1 MVVTTMSGKNQTT
14 IAKEF
19 VDFFGLRP
27 GTKLMQSREGN
38 RLIIEPVG
46 DVMTAFG
53 AFKPSSELKDIS
65 IEEEK
70 AAAARAEVEG
80 AMNGM
85 GNE

>member
-53 AFKPSSELKDIS
+53 AFKPTPEMKSLS
-65 IEEEK
+65 IGEEK
-70 AAAARAEVEG
+70 AAAERAAVEG
-80 AMNGM
+80 SLNGM

>member
-1 MVVTTMSGKNQTT
+1 MSGKNQTT

-53 AFKPSSELKDIS
+53 AFKPTQELKNLS
-65 IEEEK
+65 IAEEK
-70 AAAARAEVEG
+70 AAAEQIAVDG
-80 AMNGM
+80 SMNGM